1 MTEVFFWQKLN
12 ELSEGGDLLSG
23 ISEHY
28 PNARPLFTGKPFPPL
43 RSCIPDFRPD
53 GNRSF
58 ETDGPLHLPDRR
70 QE

>member
-23 ISEHY
+23 ISEHC

-43 RSCIPDFRPD
+43 PMLYPR
-53 GNRSF
+53 
-58 ETDGPLHLPDRR
+58 LPARR
-70 QE
+70 